1 MAKNTIKCNIT
12 GTERVTNKPYLQSKA
27 DKIGISVEDYRANYV
42 CKAALGNLKADIA
55 ETSITDVA
63 MKLNTTEAQVESY
76 INYNGKN
83 KYRPAVVL
91 TTEDTVDEAD
101 AEFVPTELTTV

>member
-27 DKIGISVEDYRANYV
+27 DKIGISVEEYRANYV
-42 CKAALGNLKADIA
+42 CKAALGNLKSDIA
-55 ETSITDVA
+55 ESGIGPVAEKLGVSTD
-63 MKLNTTEAQVESY
+63 QVESY

-83 KYRPAVVL
+83 KYRPAVV
-91 TTEDTVDEAD
+91 TTTVDEA
-101 AEFVPTELTTV
+101 EFIPTELTAV